1 MEKTLAMKL
10 LEGRKIKY
18 EVFEY
23 PSTERDAEKIAEYLG
38 VPAAEVY
45 KTLVVTRPKG
55 KPILFMLAAERQLSL
70 KKLAKGLGEKKL
82 ALAKHA
88 EAEKMTGLKV
98 GGISPLALLNKGF
111 AIYIDKAGQFC
122 ERVLISSGKKG
133 LNLGVP
139 VKDLVKITGAKFV
152 DAGEIAIEVDRM
164 MS

>member
-10 LEGRKIKY
+10 LEGRKVKF

-23 PSTERDAEKIAEYLG
+23 PETERDAEKIAVYLD

-55 KPILFMLAAERQLSL
+55 KPILFMLAAERRLNL

-82 ALAKHA
+82 ALATHA
-88 EAEKMTGLKV
+88 DAEKMTGLKV

-111 AIYIDKAGQFC
+111 AIYIDEAGRTC
-122 ERVLISSGKKG
+122 DRVLISSGKKG

-139 VKDLVKITGAKFV
+139 VKDLIKITGAKYV
-152 DAGEIAIEVDRM
+152 GAADLA
-164 MS
+164 

>member
-10 LEGRKIKY
+10 LEGRKVKF

-23 PSTERDAEKIAEYLG
+23 PETERDAEKIAVYLD

-45 KTLVVTRPKG
+45 KTLVVTRSKG
-55 KPILFMLAAERQLSL
+55 KPILFMLAAERRLNL

-82 ALAKHA
+82 ALATHA
-88 EAEKMTGLKV
+88 DAEKRTGLKV

-111 AIYIDKAGQFC
+111 AIYIDEAGKQC

-133 LNLGVP
+133 INLGVP
-139 VKDLVKITGAKFV
+139 VKDLVKITGAKYV
-152 DAGEIAIEVDRM
+152 DAADLA
-164 MS
+164 

>member
-10 LEGRKIKY
+10 LEGRKVKF

-23 PSTERDAEKIAEYLG
+23 PETERDAEKIAVCLD

-55 KPILFMLAAERQLSL
+55 KPILFMLAAERRLNL

-82 ALAKHA
+82 ALATHA
-88 EAEKMTGLKV
+88 DAEKMTGLKV

-111 AIYIDKAGQFC
+111 AIYIDEAGRTC
-122 ERVLISSGKKG
+122 DRVLISSGKKG

-139 VKDLVKITGAKFV
+139 VKDLIKITGAKYV
-152 DAGEIAIEVDRM
+152 GAADLA
-164 MS
+164 

>member
-10 LEGRKIKY
+10 LEGRKITY
-18 EVFEY
+18 ELFEY
-23 PSTERDAEKIAEYLG
+23 PETERDAEKIAVYLG

-55 KPILFMLAAERQLSL
+55 KPILFMLAAERQLNL
-70 KKLAKGLGEKKL
+70 KKLAKALGEKKL

-111 AIYIDKAGQFC
+111 AIYIDKAGQNC
-122 ERVLISSGKKG
+122 ERILVSSGKKG
-133 LNLGVP
+133 TNLGVP
-139 VKDLVKITGAKFV
+139 VQDLIKITKAKFI
-152 DAGEIAIEVDRM
+152 DAGELP
-164 MS
+164 